1 MSFLAPVV
9 GGLLGGLFGGS
20 DGGGQQVSKDPWAP
34 AQPWLL
40 DNLKTG
46 QNLQNYYQ
54 QNPFNSIQQTSYQNL
69 LGDIDNY
76 RQNVNP
82 GLMAFANKL
91 MSTNYSR
98 NGGNQGDSIGA
109 QSSQGGLLG
118 GLMGPQT
125 AQGANMNG
133 AGGAALRGGLLGDGA
148 VMASGSGLPLG
159 PFSAPTGGM
168 YGAINWQELNP
179 FTATDGIRADTKPAE
194 EEKPKTP
201 EELADEE
208 RRRRIQSGEGYRG
221 EGA

>member
-1 MSFLAPVV
+1 MPEAIIGPVAGAVV
-9 GGLLGGLFGGS
+9 GGLMSGDS
-20 DGGGQQVSKDPWAP
+20 QQSQSQSREPWAP
-34 AQPWLL
+34 AQPWLRQ
-40 DNLKTG
+40 NLQTG

-91 MSTNYSR
+91 MNTNYSR
-98 NGGNQGDSIGA
+98 NGGQGGA

-148 VMASGSGLPLG
+148 IFASGAGLPLG
-159 PFSAPTGGM
+159 PFSAAPGGM

>member
-1 MSFLAPVV
+1 MPAAILGPVAGAVV
-9 GGLLGGLFGGS
+9 GGLMGGDS
-20 DGGGQQVSKDPWAP
+20 QQSQSQSREPWAP
-34 AQPWLL
+34 AQPWMRQ
-40 DNLKTG
+40 NLQTG

-91 MSTNYSR
+91 MNTNYSR
-98 NGGNQGDSIGA
+98 NGGQGGT

-148 VMASGSGLPLG
+148 IFASGAGLPLG